1 MTTAVIQSYRCV
13 KCGKTTDWDKALGPK
28 PLCNKCWDQEVESS
42 FTVEPDDDNEHS
54 RKYQLAYEGD
64 LNKVQEPYT
73 WILDGIENELQ
84 RIYYRNNRERIL
96 AVKRK
101 RRAYKHSYKLTHK
114 AQIKAS
120 NRKYNLVRQAEIRE
134 RILAH
139 KAEVQKERHK
149 YNLIHQAEIRERKL
163 AHKAE
168 VQKER
173 HKCNLVRSWCYYYHL
188 YQSERTRE
196 RGNNHEQKAEVKHQY
211 YLTHKAEGTAY
222 NREYQL
228 TDEAKKS
235 FVDIRLPDE
244 PELRLMK
251 RYATEVVAHIRKRSM
266 PSRPASRL
274 EEHVDQLSA

>member
-149 YNLIHQAEIRERKL
+149 
-163 AHKAE
+163 
-168 VQKER
+168 
-173 HKCNLVRSWCYYYHL
+173 CNLVRSWCYYYHL